1 MSPWHAAMASAVA
14 FFTGAL
20 LPMATILLLPHPARI
35 VATFVA
41 VLLALAVTGYLAAW
55 IGGSPRGR
63 AVIRTVIGGAIALAA
78 TFLVGSIF
86 GTAAG

>member
-1 MSPWHAAMASAVA
+1 VIGGAIALAATRAGCGSR
-14 FFTGAL
+14 
-20 LPMATILLLPHPARI
+20 RI
-35 VATFVA
+35 VAIGSSAPVKNATA
-41 VLLALAVTGYLAAW
+41 DAIAACHGLTTVTGYLAAW

>member
-1 MSPWHAAMASAVA
+1 M
-14 FFTGAL
+14 
-20 LPMATILLLPHPARI
+20 
-35 VATFVA
+35 A